1 MYKKNVEIIIFFIHK
16 QTYKIPIVKFKSSG
30 VSDSLG
36 VVRSNSNSEQNH
48 GNRRNDA
55 CWASLTARC
64 VLCTSNNCHRVHDG
78 SFV

>member
-55 CWASLTARC
+55 C
-64 VLCTSNNCHRVHDG
+64 
-78 SFV
+78 